1 MDEITYSLTFPSYLL
16 FLPLPPLSLSV
27 SLFLYP
33 LHFFLSLPVVFSL
46 APPPFFS
53 TIEIFLVEHFWSF
66 NMSLLEE
73 SVKSE

>member
-16 FLPLPPLSLSV
+16 FLPLPPLSLC
-27 SLFLYP
+27 
-33 LHFFLSLPVVFSL
+33 LSLPLPPPFFFPFQLFSL
-46 APPPFFS
+46 WLLPLFFS